1 MAFMVIK
8 TKKLITVLKRKIFNV
23 TAVLFAAFFLSS
35 LLFSLRSIS
44 AEKMF
49 SADVGMF
56 ALYFFAFFFIVFF
69 LSFLTALFV
78 YKLDIKPGIVVI
90 SLSVVPL
97 LLPPDITAV
106 IFDLFFSP
114 RDGFIAYLG
123 DKYDIEFL
131 NELLLF
137 NYSVFIYS
145 FSAYAWKMMGPITF
159 LFFFIMNKASG
170 KNKSINL
177 HKILFHH
184 RVASVSF
191 VIFVAFIYQI
201 PVMIKSYVSRYE
213 YAYSFPDCFTP
224 ETFAFIYSVLFT
236 IIAGMLFLQFLL
248 SKRSSAK

>member
-23 TAVLFAAFFLSS
+23 TAVLCAAVFLAG
-35 LLFSLRSIS
+35 LFFSLRTISVVSI
-44 AEKMF
+44 F
-49 SADVGMF
+49 SSDADIF
-56 ALYFFAFFFIVFF
+56 ALYFFTFFFIVFI
-69 LSFLTALFV
+69 LSFFTVLFF
-78 YKLDIKPGIVVI
+78 YRFNIKPGIIVVC
-90 SLSVVPL
+90 LSAVPL

-114 RDGFIAYLG
+114 RDGFLAYLG

-131 NELLLF
+131 NNLLLW

-145 FSAYAWKMMGPITF
+145 FSAYAWKMLGPLTVLIY
-159 LFFFIMNKASG
+159 FIMNQVPR
-170 KNKSINL
+170 KNKSI
-177 HKILFHH
+177 ILQSVLFLQ
-184 RVASVSF
+184 RAVSF
-191 VIFVAFIYQI
+191 TLVIFVAFIHQI
-201 PVMIKSYVSRYE
+201 PVIIKSFVIRYE

-224 ETFAFIYSVLFT
+224 ETFAFIYSVVFI